1 MSNPQHNPEP
11 QGQGGPAYTQ
21 VPASSSP
28 HQPTQPT
35 AKPEASFFRWIRES
49 RVERT
54 NDRVIAGVCGA
65 IARELGWNVTLVRV
79 LMVVSVF
86 FGGFGGLL
94 YGIAW
99 LLLPDELDHRILLE
113 EIIAGQ
119 WDWAFV
125 GVILAIVIA
134 GGFGFGVGFD
144 WDYGFG
150 LHWGINVM
158 PLLLAMLAFYLLVD
172 NGRRRFRAPVAPPA
186 PSGTPYPPQPNAY
199 TSGGAPV
206 RPMPQPSAPAQP
218 VTQQPVMPQ
227 RPVPPQS
234 MAAAPNPQQQAWSQA
249 YPQTASSAAVPPAAQ
264 PYAQSAM
271 PMGAA
276 PAAQQAPAY
285 TAQPAAAA
293 VPMPATPREPR
304 RARRKGAGPMVVLLF
319 FGLILAS
326 AGILAIVLDD
336 RTTFIGEVQPLI
348 IYVGAIVAVLGA
360 IIVVLGC
367 CGRRTGGLHPFVWTL
382 MFLAACFMAVGGA
395 WSVMDQY
402 KNTVSRDYTRIG
414 IGPDSVDTSLTA
426 KDMDEITKGIA
437 VSGQGMMRS
446 TLDINLSDYAKANGK
461 HTIELRD
468 GKTKETTC
476 PVGTIPMTVED
487 ARVVIT
493 IPDGC
498 SWGFDS
504 SLHDGTI
511 DSFGNR
517 YSAMTS
523 GDPFDVLGGNGD
535 WSNIRVTVDEN
546 STRVHI
552 PGIDVRVM
560 DDDDLDESIDDLTD
574 GDGDREPA
582 HVFVTS
588 ENFRSQR
595 MARLC
600 DGVSVVDG
608 KVEFESGANSQM
620 RQLVKDGYYW
630 PCAVLADAAPATP
643 ELVIQPNV
651 VIGGNITVRY
661 ASQR

>member
-158 PLLLAMLAFYLLVD
+158 PLLLAMLVFYLLVD

-234 MAAAPNPQQQAWSQA
+234 MAAAPNPQQQA
-249 YPQTASSAAVPPAAQ
+249 
-264 PYAQSAM
+264 AM

-276 PAAQQAPAY
+276 PAAQQTPAY

-402 KNTVSRDYTRIG
+402 KNAVSRDYTRIG

-504 SLHDGTI
+504 SLHDGTV

>member
-21 VPASSSP
+21 TPASSSP

-158 PLLLAMLAFYLLVD
+158 PLLLAMLVFYLLVD

-206 RPMPQPSAPAQP
+206 HPMPQPSAPAQP

-264 PYAQSAM
+264 SYAQSAM

-276 PAAQQAPAY
+276 PAAQQTPAY

-395 WSVMDQY
+395 WLVMDQY
-402 KNTVSRDYTRIG
+402 KNAVSRDYTRIG

-437 VSGQGMMRS
+437 VSGQGMTRS
-446 TLDINLSDYAKANGK
+446 TLDIDLSDYAKTNGK

-504 SLHDGTI
+504 SLHDGTV

-552 PGIDVRVM
+552 PSIDVRVM
-560 DDDDLDESIDDLTD
+560 DDGDLDESIDDLTD

-630 PCAVLADAAPATP
+630 PCAVLADAAPVTP

>member
-21 VPASSSP
+21 APASSSP

-158 PLLLAMLAFYLLVD
+158 PLLLAMLVFYLLVD

-206 RPMPQPSAPAQP
+206 HPMPQPSAPAQP

-234 MAAAPNPQQQAWSQA
+234 MAAAPDPQQQAWSQA

-276 PAAQQAPAY
+276 PAAQQTPAY

-402 KNTVSRDYTRIG
+402 KNAVSRDYTRIG

-437 VSGQGMMRS
+437 VSGQGMTRS
-446 TLDINLSDYAKANGK
+446 TLDIDLSDYAKTNGK

-504 SLHDGTI
+504 SLHDGTV

-523 GDPFDVLGGNGD
+523 GDPFDVLSGNGD

-546 STRVHI
+546 STQVHI

>member
-158 PLLLAMLAFYLLVD
+158 PLLLAMLVFYLLVD

-402 KNTVSRDYTRIG
+402 KNAVSRDYTRIG

-504 SLHDGTI
+504 SLHDGTV

-588 ENFRSQR
+588 ENFQSQR

>member
-1 MSNPQHNPEP
+1 M
-11 QGQGGPAYTQ
+11 
-21 VPASSSP
+21 
-28 HQPTQPT
+28 

-158 PLLLAMLAFYLLVD
+158 PLLLAMLVFYLLVD

-206 RPMPQPSAPAQP
+206 HPMPQPSAPAQP

-249 YPQTASSAAVPPAAQ
+249 YPQTASSAAAPPAAQ

-276 PAAQQAPAY
+276 PAAQQTPAY

-402 KNTVSRDYTRIG
+402 KNAVSRDYTRIG

-437 VSGQGMMRS
+437 VSGQGMTRS
-446 TLDINLSDYAKANGK
+446 TLDIDLSDYAKTNGK

-504 SLHDGTI
+504 SLHDGTV

-523 GDPFDVLGGNGD
+523 GDPFDVLSGNGD

-546 STRVHI
+546 STQVHI

-560 DDDDLDESIDDLTD
+560 DDGDLEESIDDLTD

>member
-158 PLLLAMLAFYLLVD
+158 PLLLAMLVFYLLVD

-271 PMGAA
+271 PMGVA

-402 KNTVSRDYTRIG
+402 KNAVSRDYTRIG

-504 SLHDGTI
+504 SLHDGTV

>member
-21 VPASSSP
+21 APASSSP

-158 PLLLAMLAFYLLVD
+158 PLLLAMLVFYLLVD

-206 RPMPQPSAPAQP
+206 HPMPQPSAPAQP

-234 MAAAPNPQQQAWSQA
+234 MAAAPNPQQQAWLQA
-249 YPQTASSAAVPPAAQ
+249 YPQTASSAAAPPAAQ

-276 PAAQQAPAY
+276 PTAQQTPAY

-326 AGILAIVLDD
+326 AGVLAIVLDD

-402 KNTVSRDYTRIG
+402 KNAVSRDYTRIG

-437 VSGQGMMRS
+437 VSGQGMTRS
-446 TLDINLSDYAKANGK
+446 TLDINLSDYAKTNGK

-476 PVGTIPMTVED
+476 PVGTIPMAVED

-504 SLHDGTI
+504 SLHDGTV

-523 GDPFDVLGGNGD
+523 GDPFDVLSGNGD

-546 STRVHI
+546 STQVHI

-560 DDDDLDESIDDLTD
+560 DDGDLDESIDDLMD

-630 PCAVLADAAPATP
+630 PCAVLADAAPVTP

>member
-11 QGQGGPAYTQ
+11 QGQGGPVYTQ

-158 PLLLAMLAFYLLVD
+158 PLLLAMLVFYLLVD

-402 KNTVSRDYTRIG
+402 KNAVSRDYTRIG

-504 SLHDGTI
+504 SLHDGTV

-588 ENFRSQR
+588 ENFQSQR

>member
-158 PLLLAMLAFYLLVD
+158 PLLLAMLVFYLLVD

-276 PAAQQAPAY
+276 PAAQQTPAY

-293 VPMPATPREPR
+293 VPMAATPREPR

-402 KNTVSRDYTRIG
+402 KNAVSRDYTRIG

>member
-158 PLLLAMLAFYLLVD
+158 PLLLAMLVFYLLVD

-276 PAAQQAPAY
+276 PAAQQTPAY

-402 KNTVSRDYTRIG
+402 KNAVSRDYTRIG

-504 SLHDGTI
+504 SLHDGTV

>member
-158 PLLLAMLAFYLLVD
+158 PLLLAMLVFYLLVD

-234 MAAAPNPQQQAWSQA
+234 MAAAPNPQQQA

-402 KNTVSRDYTRIG
+402 KNAVSRDYTRIG

-504 SLHDGTI
+504 SLHDGTV

>member
-86 FGGFGGLL
+86 FGGFGGRL

-158 PLLLAMLAFYLLVD
+158 PLLLAMLVFYLLVD

-402 KNTVSRDYTRIG
+402 KNAVSRDYTRIG

-504 SLHDGTI
+504 SLHDGTV

>member
-158 PLLLAMLAFYLLVD
+158 PLLLAMLVFYLLVD

-206 RPMPQPSAPAQP
+206 RPMPQPSALAQP

-293 VPMPATPREPR
+293 VPMPATPPEPR

-504 SLHDGTI
+504 SLHNGTV

>member
-1 MSNPQHNPEP
+1 MSNPQHNPAP

-21 VPASSSP
+21 APASSAP
-28 HQPTQPT
+28 QQPTQPA

-158 PLLLAMLAFYLLVD
+158 PLLLAMLVFYLLVD

-234 MAAAPNPQQQAWSQA
+234 MAAAPNPQQQTRAQAYSQA
-249 YPQTASSAAVPPAAQ
+249 AAPTAVPPATQ
-264 PYAQSAM
+264 PYAQSTM
-271 PMGAA
+271 PAGAPEAA
-276 PAAQQAPAY
+276 PQAPAY

-293 VPMPATPREPR
+293 VPMPAAPREPR

-402 KNTVSRDYTRIG
+402 KNAVSRDYTRIG

-437 VSGQGMMRS
+437 VSGQGMTRS
-446 TLDINLSDYAKANGK
+446 TLDIDLSDYAKTNGK

-504 SLHDGTI
+504 SLRDGTV

-523 GDPFDVLGGNGD
+523 GDPFDVLSGNGD

-546 STRVHI
+546 STQVHI

-560 DDDDLDESIDDLTD
+560 DDGDLDESIDDLTD

>member
-1 MSNPQHNPEP
+1 MSNPQHNPAP

-21 VPASSSP
+21 APSSSAP
-28 HQPTQPT
+28 QQPAQPTG
-35 AKPEASFFRWIRES
+35 KPEASFFRWIRES

-125 GVILAIVIA
+125 GVILAVVIA
-134 GGFGFGVGFD
+134 GGFGFGIGFE

-158 PLLLAMLAFYLLVD
+158 PLLLAMLVFYLLVD
-172 NGRRRFRAPVAPPA
+172 NGRRRFRAPVVPPA

-206 RPMPQPSAPAQP
+206 RPMPQQGAPTQP
-218 VTQQPVMPQ
+218 YTQQPVSPQ

-234 MAAAPNPQQQAWSQA
+234 MAAAPNPQQQAHAQA
-249 YPQTASSAAVPPAAQ
+249 YPQTAP
-264 PYAQSAM
+264 
-271 PMGAA
+271 
-276 PAAQQAPAY
+276 QAPAY
-285 TAQPAAAA
+285 TAQTAA
-293 VPMPATPREPR
+293 VPMPAAPREPR
-304 RARRKGAGPMVVLLF
+304 LARRKGAGPMVVLLF

-360 IIVVLGC
+360 IIVALGC

-382 MFLAACFMAVGGA
+382 MLLAACFMAVGGA

-402 KNTVSRDYTRIG
+402 KNAVSRDYTRIG

-437 VSGQGMMRS
+437 VSGQGMTRS
-446 TLDINLSDYAKANGK
+446 TLDINLSDYAKTNGK

-504 SLHDGTI
+504 SLHDGTV
-511 DSFGNR
+511 DSYGNR
-517 YSAMTS
+517 YSAMTN
-523 GDPFDVLGGNGD
+523 GDPFDVLSGNGD
-535 WSNIRVTVDEN
+535 WSNIHVTVDEN
-546 STRVHI
+546 STQVHI

-574 GDGDREPA
+574 GDDDREPA

-588 ENFRSQR
+588 ENFQSQR

-608 KVEFESGANSQM
+608 KVEFEAGANSQM

-630 PCAVLADAAPATP
+630 PCAVEADAAPATP

>member
-158 PLLLAMLAFYLLVD
+158 PLLLAMLVFYLLVD

-199 TSGGAPV
+199 TSGDAPV

-504 SLHDGTI
+504 SLHDGTV

>member
-158 PLLLAMLAFYLLVD
+158 PLLLAMLVFYLLVD

-504 SLHDGTI
+504 SLHDGTV

-588 ENFRSQR
+588 ENFQSQR

>member
-1 MSNPQHNPEP
+1 M
-11 QGQGGPAYTQ
+11 
-21 VPASSSP
+21 
-28 HQPTQPT
+28 

-158 PLLLAMLAFYLLVD
+158 PLLLAMLVFYLLVD

-206 RPMPQPSAPAQP
+206 HPMPQPSAPAQP

-249 YPQTASSAAVPPAAQ
+249 YPQTASSAAAPPAAQ

-276 PAAQQAPAY
+276 PAAQQTPAY

-402 KNTVSRDYTRIG
+402 KNAVSRDYTRIG

-437 VSGQGMMRS
+437 VSGQGMTRS
-446 TLDINLSDYAKANGK
+446 TLDIDLSDYAKTNGK

-504 SLHDGTI
+504 SLHDGTV

-523 GDPFDVLGGNGD
+523 GDPFDVLSGNGD

-546 STRVHI
+546 STQVHI

-560 DDDDLDESIDDLTD
+560 DDGDLDESIDDLTD

-630 PCAVLADAAPATP
+630 PCAVLADAAPVTP

>member
-1 MSNPQHNPEP
+1 M
-11 QGQGGPAYTQ
+11 
-21 VPASSSP
+21 
-28 HQPTQPT
+28 

-158 PLLLAMLAFYLLVD
+158 PLLLAMLVFYLLVD
-172 NGRRRFRAPVAPPA
+172 NGRRRFRTPVAPPA

-206 RPMPQPSAPAQP
+206 HPMPQPSAPAQP

-276 PAAQQAPAY
+276 PAAQQTPAY

-293 VPMPATPREPR
+293 
-304 RARRKGAGPMVVLLF
+304 
-319 FGLILAS
+319 
-326 AGILAIVLDD
+326 
-336 RTTFIGEVQPLI
+336 
-348 IYVGAIVAVLGA
+348 
-360 IIVVLGC
+360 
-367 CGRRTGGLHPFVWTL
+367 
-382 MFLAACFMAVGGA
+382 
-395 WSVMDQY
+395 
-402 KNTVSRDYTRIG
+402 
-414 IGPDSVDTSLTA
+414 
-426 KDMDEITKGIA
+426 
-437 VSGQGMMRS
+437 
-446 TLDINLSDYAKANGK
+446 
-461 HTIELRD
+461 
-468 GKTKETTC
+468 
-476 PVGTIPMTVED
+476 
-487 ARVVIT
+487 
-493 IPDGC
+493 
-498 SWGFDS
+498 
-504 SLHDGTI
+504 
-511 DSFGNR
+511 
-517 YSAMTS
+517 
-523 GDPFDVLGGNGD
+523 
-535 WSNIRVTVDEN
+535 
-546 STRVHI
+546 
-552 PGIDVRVM
+552 
-560 DDDDLDESIDDLTD
+560 
-574 GDGDREPA
+574 
-582 HVFVTS
+582 
-588 ENFRSQR
+588 
-595 MARLC
+595 
-600 DGVSVVDG
+600 
-608 KVEFESGANSQM
+608 
-620 RQLVKDGYYW
+620 
-630 PCAVLADAAPATP
+630 
-643 ELVIQPNV
+643 
-651 VIGGNITVRY
+651 
-661 ASQR
+661 

>member
-21 VPASSSP
+21 APASSSP
-28 HQPTQPT
+28 HQST

-158 PLLLAMLAFYLLVD
+158 PLLLAMLVFYLLVD

-206 RPMPQPSAPAQP
+206 HPMPQPSAPAQP

-249 YPQTASSAAVPPAAQ
+249 YPQTASSAAAPPAAQ

-276 PAAQQAPAY
+276 PTAQQTPAY

-326 AGILAIVLDD
+326 AGVLAIVLDD

-402 KNTVSRDYTRIG
+402 KNAVSRDYTRIG

-437 VSGQGMMRS
+437 VSGQGMTRS
-446 TLDINLSDYAKANGK
+446 TLNIDLSDYAKTNGK

-504 SLHDGTI
+504 SLHDGTV

-523 GDPFDVLGGNGD
+523 GDPFDVLSGNGD

-546 STRVHI
+546 STQVHI

-560 DDDDLDESIDDLTD
+560 DDGDLDESIDDLMD

>member
-21 VPASSSP
+21 TPASSSP

-158 PLLLAMLAFYLLVD
+158 PLLLAMLVFYLLVD

-206 RPMPQPSAPAQP
+206 HPMPQPSAPAQP

-234 MAAAPNPQQQAWSQA
+234 MAAAPNPHQQAWSQA
-249 YPQTASSAAVPPAAQ
+249 YPQTASSAAAPPAAQ

-276 PAAQQAPAY
+276 PAAQQTPAY

-402 KNTVSRDYTRIG
+402 KNAVSRDYTRIG

-437 VSGQGMMRS
+437 VSGQGMTRS
-446 TLDINLSDYAKANGK
+446 TLDIDLSDYAKTNGK

-504 SLHDGTI
+504 SLHDGTV

-523 GDPFDVLGGNGD
+523 GDPFDVLSGNGD

-546 STRVHI
+546 STQVHI

-560 DDDDLDESIDDLTD
+560 DDGDLDESIDDLTD

-630 PCAVLADAAPATP
+630 PCAVLADAAPVTP

>member
-158 PLLLAMLAFYLLVD
+158 PLLLAMLVFYLLVD

-293 VPMPATPREPR
+293 VPMPATSREPR

-504 SLHDGTI
+504 SLHDGTV

>member
-21 VPASSSP
+21 TPASSSP

-158 PLLLAMLAFYLLVD
+158 PLLLAMLVFYLLVD

-206 RPMPQPSAPAQP
+206 HPMPQPSAPAQP

-264 PYAQSAM
+264 SYAQSAM

-276 PAAQQAPAY
+276 PAAQQTPAY

-402 KNTVSRDYTRIG
+402 KNAVSRDYTRIG

-437 VSGQGMMRS
+437 VSGQGMTRS
-446 TLDINLSDYAKANGK
+446 TLDIDLSDYAKTNGK

-504 SLHDGTI
+504 SLHDGTV

-552 PGIDVRVM
+552 PSIDVRVM
-560 DDDDLDESIDDLTD
+560 DDGDLDESIDDLTD

-630 PCAVLADAAPATP
+630 PCAVLADAAPVTP

>member
-1 MSNPQHNPEP
+1 M
-11 QGQGGPAYTQ
+11 
-21 VPASSSP
+21 
-28 HQPTQPT
+28 

-158 PLLLAMLAFYLLVD
+158 PLLLAMLVFYLLVD

-206 RPMPQPSAPAQP
+206 HPMPQPSAPAQP

-249 YPQTASSAAVPPAAQ
+249 YPQTASSAAVPSAAQ

-276 PAAQQAPAY
+276 PAAQQTPAY

-348 IYVGAIVAVLGA
+348 IYVGAIVAVLGV

-402 KNTVSRDYTRIG
+402 KNAVSRDYTRIG

-437 VSGQGMMRS
+437 VSGQGMTRS
-446 TLDINLSDYAKANGK
+446 TLDIDLSDYAKTNGK

-504 SLHDGTI
+504 SLHDGTV

-523 GDPFDVLGGNGD
+523 GDPFDVLSGNGD

-546 STRVHI
+546 STQVHI

-560 DDDDLDESIDDLTD
+560 DDGDLDESIDDLMD

-630 PCAVLADAAPATP
+630 PCAVLADAAPVTP

>member
-1 MSNPQHNPEP
+1 M
-11 QGQGGPAYTQ
+11 
-21 VPASSSP
+21 
-28 HQPTQPT
+28 

-158 PLLLAMLAFYLLVD
+158 PLLLAMLVFYLLVD

-206 RPMPQPSAPAQP
+206 HPMPQPSAPAQP

-276 PAAQQAPAY
+276 PAAQQTPAY
-285 TAQPAAAA
+285 TAQPATAA

-402 KNTVSRDYTRIG
+402 KNAVSRDYTRIG

-437 VSGQGMMRS
+437 VSGQGMTRS
-446 TLDINLSDYAKANGK
+446 TLDIDLSDYAKTNGK

-504 SLHDGTI
+504 SLRDGTV
-511 DSFGNR
+511 DLFGNR

-523 GDPFDVLGGNGD
+523 GDPFDVLSGNGD

-546 STRVHI
+546 STQVHI

-560 DDDDLDESIDDLTD
+560 DDGDLDESIDDLTD

>member
-21 VPASSSP
+21 TPASSSP

-158 PLLLAMLAFYLLVD
+158 PLLLAMLVFYLLVD

-206 RPMPQPSAPAQP
+206 HPMPQPSAPAQP

-264 PYAQSAM
+264 SYAQSAM
-271 PMGAA
+271 PMGAD
-276 PAAQQAPAY
+276 PAAQQTPAY

-293 VPMPATPREPR
+293 VPMPATTREPR

-336 RTTFIGEVQPLI
+336 RTTFIDEVQPLI

-402 KNTVSRDYTRIG
+402 KNAVSRDYTRIG

-437 VSGQGMMRS
+437 VSGQGMTRS
-446 TLDINLSDYAKANGK
+446 TLDIDLSDYAKTNGK

-504 SLHDGTI
+504 SLHDGTV

-523 GDPFDVLGGNGD
+523 GDPFDVLSGNGD

-546 STRVHI
+546 STQVHI
-552 PGIDVRVM
+552 PSIDVRVM
-560 DDDDLDESIDDLTD
+560 DDGDLDESIDDLTD

-630 PCAVLADAAPATP
+630 PCAVLADAAPVTP

>member
-158 PLLLAMLAFYLLVD
+158 PLLLAMLVFYLLVD

-234 MAAAPNPQQQAWSQA
+234 MAAAPNPQQQA

-293 VPMPATPREPR
+293 VPMPATSREPR

-402 KNTVSRDYTRIG
+402 KNAVSRDYTRIG

-504 SLHDGTI
+504 SLHDGTV

>member
-21 VPASSSP
+21 APASSSP

-158 PLLLAMLAFYLLVD
+158 PLLLAMLVFYLLVD

-206 RPMPQPSAPAQP
+206 HPMPQPSAPAQP

-227 RPVPPQS
+227 RPIPPQS

-264 PYAQSAM
+264 SYAQSAM

-276 PAAQQAPAY
+276 PAAQQTPAY

-336 RTTFIGEVQPLI
+336 RTTFIDEVQPLI

-402 KNTVSRDYTRIG
+402 KNAVSRDYTRIG

-437 VSGQGMMRS
+437 VSGQGMTRS
-446 TLDINLSDYAKANGK
+446 TLDIDLSDYAKTNGK

-504 SLHDGTI
+504 SLHDGTV

-560 DDDDLDESIDDLTD
+560 DDGDLDESIDDLTD

-630 PCAVLADAAPATP
+630 PCAVLADAAPVTP

>member
-11 QGQGGPAYTQ
+11 QGQGGPVYTQ

-158 PLLLAMLAFYLLVD
+158 PLLLAMLVFYLLVD

-293 VPMPATPREPR
+293 VPMPATSREPR

-504 SLHDGTI
+504 SLHDGTV

>member
-1 MSNPQHNPEP
+1 M
-11 QGQGGPAYTQ
+11 
-21 VPASSSP
+21 
-28 HQPTQPT
+28 

-144 WDYGFG
+144 RDYGFG

-158 PLLLAMLAFYLLVD
+158 PLLLAMLVFYLLVD

-206 RPMPQPSAPAQP
+206 HPMPQPSAPAQP
-218 VTQQPVMPQ
+218 VTQQPVRPQ

-276 PAAQQAPAY
+276 PAAQQTSAY

-402 KNTVSRDYTRIG
+402 KNAVSRDYTRIG

-437 VSGQGMMRS
+437 VSGQGMTRS
-446 TLDINLSDYAKANGK
+446 TLDIDLSDYAKTNGK

-504 SLHDGTI
+504 SLHDGTV

-523 GDPFDVLGGNGD
+523 GDPFDVLSGNGD

-546 STRVHI
+546 STQVHI

-560 DDDDLDESIDDLTD
+560 DDGDLDESIDDLTD

-630 PCAVLADAAPATP
+630 PCAVLADAAPVMP

>member
-1 MSNPQHNPEP
+1 M
-11 QGQGGPAYTQ
+11 
-21 VPASSSP
+21 
-28 HQPTQPT
+28 

-65 IARELGWNVTLVRV
+65 IARELGWNVTLVRI

-158 PLLLAMLAFYLLVD
+158 PLLLAMLVFYLLVD

-206 RPMPQPSAPAQP
+206 HPMPQPSAPAQP

-276 PAAQQAPAY
+276 PAAQQTPAY
-285 TAQPAAAA
+285 TAQPATAA

-402 KNTVSRDYTRIG
+402 KNAVSRDYTRIG

-437 VSGQGMMRS
+437 VSGQGMTRS
-446 TLDINLSDYAKANGK
+446 TLDIDLSDYAKTNGK

-504 SLHDGTI
+504 SLRDGTV

-523 GDPFDVLGGNGD
+523 GDPFDVLSGNGD

-546 STRVHI
+546 STQVHI

-560 DDDDLDESIDDLTD
+560 DDGDLDESIDDLTD

>member
-21 VPASSSP
+21 TPASSSP

-158 PLLLAMLAFYLLVD
+158 PLLLAMLVFYLLVD
-172 NGRRRFRAPVAPPA
+172 NGRRRFRTPVAPPA

-206 RPMPQPSAPAQP
+206 HPMPQPSAPAQP

-249 YPQTASSAAVPPAAQ
+249 YPQTASSAAVPPATQ

-276 PAAQQAPAY
+276 PAAQQTPAY

-402 KNTVSRDYTRIG
+402 KNAVSRDYTRIG

-426 KDMDEITKGIA
+426 KDMDEITNGIA
-437 VSGQGMMRS
+437 VSGQGMTRS
-446 TLDINLSDYAKANGK
+446 TLDIDLSDYAKTNGK

-504 SLHDGTI
+504 SLHDGTV

-560 DDDDLDESIDDLTD
+560 DDGDLDESIDDLTD

-630 PCAVLADAAPATP
+630 PCAVLADAAPVTP

>member
-21 VPASSSP
+21 APASSSP
-28 HQPTQPT
+28 HQPTQPM

-158 PLLLAMLAFYLLVD
+158 PLLLAMLVFYLLVD

-206 RPMPQPSAPAQP
+206 HPMPQPSAPAQP

-276 PAAQQAPAY
+276 PAAQQTPAY
-285 TAQPAAAA
+285 TAQPATAA

-402 KNTVSRDYTRIG
+402 KNAVSRDYTRIG

-437 VSGQGMMRS
+437 VSGQGMTRS
-446 TLDINLSDYAKANGK
+446 TLDIDLSDYAKTNGK

-504 SLHDGTI
+504 SLRDGTV

-523 GDPFDVLGGNGD
+523 GDPFDVLSGNGD

-546 STRVHI
+546 STQVHI

-560 DDDDLDESIDDLTD
+560 DDGDLDESIDDLTD

>member
-1 MSNPQHNPEP
+1 M
-11 QGQGGPAYTQ
+11 
-21 VPASSSP
+21 
-28 HQPTQPT
+28 

-134 GGFGFGVGFD
+134 GSFGFGVGFD

-158 PLLLAMLAFYLLVD
+158 PLLLAMLVFYLLVD

-206 RPMPQPSAPAQP
+206 HPMPQPSAPAQP

-276 PAAQQAPAY
+276 PAAQQTPAY
-285 TAQPAAAA
+285 TAQPATAA

-402 KNTVSRDYTRIG
+402 KNAVSRDYTRIG

-437 VSGQGMMRS
+437 VSGQGMTRS
-446 TLDINLSDYAKANGK
+446 TLDIDLSDYAKTNGK

-504 SLHDGTI
+504 SLRDGTV

-523 GDPFDVLGGNGD
+523 GDPFDVLSGNGD

-546 STRVHI
+546 STQVHI

-560 DDDDLDESIDDLTD
+560 DDGDLDESIDDLTD

>member
-86 FGGFGGLL
+86 FGGFGGLM

-158 PLLLAMLAFYLLVD
+158 PLLLAMLVFYLLVD

-293 VPMPATPREPR
+293 VPMPATSREPR

-402 KNTVSRDYTRIG
+402 KNAVSRDYTRIG

-504 SLHDGTI
+504 SLHDGTV